1 MRDSRGREADL
12 SRFVEA
18 HDRSY
23 SRALEEIRE
32 GRKQSHWM
40 WYIFPQIAGLGLSS
54 TSRFYAIADLEEA
67 RAYMQHPMLGAHMI
81 EICSVLLGLSANDAE
96 DVMGYPDDLKLRSSM
111 TLFSKAVPSVKIFQ
125 QVLDKYFD
133 GKMDLKT
140 LEILGAHI

>member
-1 MRDSRGREADL
+1 MRDSRGIEADL

-40 WYIFPQIAGLGLSS
+40 WYIFQQIVGLGLSS

-81 EICSVLLGLSANDAE
+81 EICGVLLGLSANDAE

-111 TLFSKAVPSVKIFQ
+111 TLFSQAVPSVKIFQ

-133 GKMDLKT
+133 GKMDQKT
-140 LEILGAHI
+140 LEILGEHA

>member
-1 MRDSRGREADL
+1 MRDSRREADL

-18 HDRSY
+18 HERSY

-40 WYIFPQIAGLGLSS
+40 WYIFPQIAGLGISS
-54 TSRFYAIADLEEA
+54 TSRFYAIEDLDEA
-67 RAYMQHPMLGAHMI
+67 KAYMQHPMLGAHMI
-81 EICSVLLGLSANDAE
+81 EICGALLGLSANDAE
-96 DVMGYPDDLKLRSSM
+96 YVMGYPDDLKLRSSM

-133 GKMDLKT
+133 GKMDEKT
-140 LEILGAHI
+140 LEKLGEHA

>member
-1 MRDSRGREADL
+1 MRDSRGIEADL

-40 WYIFPQIAGLGLSS
+40 WYIFPQIEGLGLSS

-81 EICSVLLGLSANDAE
+81 EICGVLLGLSANDAE

-111 TLFSKAVPSVKIFQ
+111 TLFSQAVPSVKIFQ

-133 GKMDLKT
+133 GKMDQKT
-140 LEILGAHI
+140 LEILGEHA

>member
-1 MRDSRGREADL
+1 MRDSRGIEADL

-40 WYIFPQIAGLGLSS
+40 WYIFPQIVGLGLSS
-54 TSRFYAIADLEEA
+54 TSRVSAIADLEEA

-81 EICSVLLGLSANDAE
+81 EICGVLLGLSVNDAE

-111 TLFSKAVPSVKIFQ
+111 TLFSQAVPSVKIFQ

-133 GKMDLKT
+133 GKMDQKT
-140 LEILGAHI
+140 LEILGEHA

>member
-40 WYIFPQIAGLGLSS
+40 WYIFPQIVGLGLSS

-67 RAYMQHPMLGAHMI
+67 RAYMAASDAG
-81 EICSVLLGLSANDAE
+81 SAYDR
-96 DVMGYPDDLKLRSSM
+96 DLWC
-111 TLFSKAVPSVKIFQ
+111 FAWAFC
-125 QVLDKYFD
+125 
-133 GKMDLKT
+133 
-140 LEILGAHI
+140 E

>member
-133 GKMDLKT
+133 GKMDQKT

>member
-40 WYIFPQIAGLGLSS
+40 WYIFPQIVGLGLRS

-133 GKMDLKT
+133 GKMDQKT
-140 LEILGAHI
+140 LEILGEHA

>member
-1 MRDSRGREADL
+1 MRDSIREADL

-18 HDRSY
+18 HERSY

-54 TSRFYAIADLEEA
+54 TSRFYAIEDLDEA

-81 EICSVLLGLSANDAE
+81 EICDALLGLSANDAE

-111 TLFSKAVPSVKIFQ
+111 TLFSKAVPSAKIFQ

-133 GKMDLKT
+133 GKMDQKT
-140 LEILGAHI
+140 LEKLGEHA

>member
-12 SRFVEA
+12 SLFVEA

-40 WYIFPQIAGLGLSS
+40 WYIFPQIVGLGLSS

-81 EICSVLLGLSANDAE
+81 EICGVLLGLSANDAE
-96 DVMGYPDDLKLRSSM
+96 DVMGYPDDLKL
-111 TLFSKAVPSVKIFQ
+111 FSQAVPSVKIFQ

-133 GKMDLKT
+133 GKMDQKT

>member
-40 WYIFPQIAGLGLSS
+40 WYIFPQIEGLGLSS

-81 EICSVLLGLSANDAE
+81 EICGVLLGLSANDAE

-111 TLFSKAVPSVKIFQ
+111 TLFSQAVPSVKIFQ

-133 GKMDLKT
+133 GKMDQKT
-140 LEILGAHI
+140 LEILGAHT

>member
-40 WYIFPQIAGLGLSS
+40 WYIFPQIVGLGLSS
-54 TSRFYAIADLEEA
+54 TSRFSAIANLEEA

-81 EICSVLLGLSANDAE
+81 EICGVLLGLSANDAE

-111 TLFSKAVPSVKIFQ
+111 TLFSQAVPSVKIFQ

-133 GKMDLKT
+133 GKMDQKT
-140 LEILGAHI
+140 LEILGEHA

>member
-40 WYIFPQIAGLGLSS
+40 WYIFPQIEGLGLSS

-81 EICSVLLGLSANDAE
+81 EICGVLLGLSVNDAE

-133 GKMDLKT
+133 GKMDQKT
-140 LEILGAHI
+140 LEILGEHA

>member
-1 MRDSRGREADL
+1 MRDSREIEADL

-40 WYIFPQIAGLGLSS
+40 WYIFPQIVGLGLSS
-54 TSRFYAIADLEEA
+54 TSRFDAIADLEEA

-81 EICSVLLGLSANDAE
+81 EICGVLLGLSANDAE

-111 TLFSKAVPSVKIFQ
+111 TLFSQAVPSVKIFQ

-133 GKMDLKT
+133 GKMDQKT
-140 LEILGAHI
+140 LEILGVHI